1 MQRVTQSLTDILASL
16 QPLTVDWKDP
26 VAVRVIDKLTA
37 LPVRSVYALE
47 DIGQYLDADFDDGL
61 LICRLFLGLSK
72 DQFTSSFIEALG
84 EEGSGKTRFK

>member
-26 VAVRVIDKLTA
+26 IAIRVIGKLRA
-37 LPVRSVYALE
+37 LPVRPLYALE
-47 DIGQYLDADFDDGL
+47 DIGQYLDEDFDDGL

-72 DQFTSSFIEALG
+72 DQFTSSLAEALG
-84 EEGSGKTRFK
+84 